1 MLFIRRAAIAFLLV
15 VVCFG
20 VLIVNLYHLQVE
32 QHDFYQTRSN
42 QNDIKMLP
50 IAPSR
55 GLIFDRNGIP
65 LVQNIT
71 LYRLQVIPSKIPDM
85 AALLQ
90 QLTPIVDLTP
100 DDIASFRDDMHH
112 TSRYKAVTLKSDLS
126 DVEVARFAV
135 NEFRFPGVTVESYQ
149 QREYPYGAE
158 LAHVVGYVSKIND
171 SDLQRLA
178 KNGEEENY
186 AADRNIG
193 KQGIEGYYEK
203 ALHGTTGYQ
212 EVEVDNH
219 GRVVRL
225 LKEVPPVAGKN
236 LYLTLDLHLQQYIE
250 SVLKGQR
257 AAVVVVDP
265 RDGGVL
271 AMVSSPSYDPNP
283 FVKGI
288 GYQAYKSLLEN
299 PDRPLINR
307 VTQGL
312 YPPASTVKPYMA
324 LSALSAG
331 VITPNTTFFGAPTW
345 TLPGT
350 QRRYRDWLKTGH
362 GMLNVTKAIEES
374 ADTFFYQVAFE
385 MGIDRI
391 HEWLSKFGYGQSTG
405 IDLNEEYAGVLPS
418 REWKQRVHKKPWY
431 QGDTI
436 SVGIGQGYWIATPIQ
451 MVKALT
457 TLLNNGKVQDPH
469 LLYSMKQGNHV
480 ERYQQPANLPQVGD
494 PKSPYWGIV
503 RNGILLLVQTGT
515 PPTAIRQAHG
525 DLPRWFRTLLA
536 PWQTQLT
543 TVRVFEDEPLPAPD
557 RQTVAVLTGSWAMVS
572 DRLAW
577 SERTADWIRQAVAIG
592 MPLFGVCYGHQLMA
606 HALGGEVAYHPGG
619 RESGS
624 QTITLSPWGVDDPL
638 LSGLPATFPAH
649 LSHLQTVTRLPEG
662 ATVLA
667 ASAHDP
673 HQIVRYGPHAVS
685 TQFHP
690 EFTAPIARSLIR
702 HREAVL
708 QAEGI
713 DAQRLHDEVQESP
726 QGAAILTRFVSAF
739 LTPDAPGH

>member
-1 MLFIRRAAIAFLLV
+1 MTLLRDEIRDHSAEEMLFIRRAAIAFLLV

-20 VLIVNLYHLQVE
+20 VLIFNLYRLQVK

-85 AALLQ
+85 TALLNA
-90 QLTPIVDLTP
+90 LTPIVDLSP

-112 TSRYKAVTLKSDLS
+112 NSRYKQVTLKSALS

-149 QREYPYGAE
+149 QRDYPYGAQ

-171 SDLQRLA
+171 SDLQRLD
-178 KNGEEENY
+178 KNGEAENY
-186 AADRNIG
+186 AADHNIG

-203 ALHGTTGYQ
+203 ELHGMTGYQ

-236 LYLTLDLHLQQYIE
+236 IYLTLDLHLQQYIE
-250 SVLKGQR
+250 GVLKGQR

-288 GYQAYKSLLEN
+288 GYKAYRSLLDN

-331 VITPNTTFFGAPTW
+331 VITPTTTFFGAPTW

-391 HEWLSKFGYGQSTG
+391 HSWLSKFGYGQLTG

-418 REWKQRVHKKPWY
+418 REWKQKVHKKPWY

-436 SVGIGQGYWIATPIQ
+436 SVGIGQGYWIATPVQ

-457 TLLNNGKVQDPH
+457 TLLNNGKV
-469 LLYSMKQGNHV
+469 K
-480 ERYQQPANLPQVGD
+480 
-494 PKSPYWGIV
+494 KI
-503 RNGILLLVQTGT
+503 
-515 PPTAIRQAHG
+515 
-525 DLPRWFRTLLA
+525 
-536 PWQTQLT
+536 
-543 TVRVFEDEPLPAPD
+543 
-557 RQTVAVLTGSWAMVS
+557 
-572 DRLAW
+572 
-577 SERTADWIRQAVAIG
+577 
-592 MPLFGVCYGHQLMA
+592 
-606 HALGGEVAYHPGG
+606 
-619 RESGS
+619 
-624 QTITLSPWGVDDPL
+624 
-638 LSGLPATFPAH
+638 
-649 LSHLQTVTRLPEG
+649 
-662 ATVLA
+662 
-667 ASAHDP
+667 
-673 HQIVRYGPHAVS
+673 
-685 TQFHP
+685 
-690 EFTAPIARSLIR
+690 PICSI
-702 HREAVL
+702 
-708 QAEGI
+708 
-713 DAQRLHDEVQESP
+713 P
-726 QGAAILTRFVSAF
+726 
-739 LTPDAPGH
+739 

>member
-1 MLFIRRAAIAFLLV
+1 MSLMRDEIRDHSAEEMLFIRRAVIAFLLV
-15 VVCFG
+15 VVCFAI
-20 VLIVNLYHLQVE
+20 LILNLYRLQVD

-71 LYRLQVIPSKIPDM
+71 LYRLQVIPS
-85 AALLQ
+85 Q
-90 QLTPIVDLTP
+90 
-100 DDIASFRDDMHH
+100 DIADFRDDMHH
-112 TSRYKAVTLKSDLS
+112 NSRYKEVTLKADLS

-135 NEFRFPGVTVESYQ
+135 NEFHFPGVTVESYQ
-149 QREYPYGAE
+149 QRAYPYGAE

-171 SDLQRLA
+171 SDLQKLA
-178 KNGEEENY
+178 KAGEEENY
-186 AADRNIG
+186 AADHNIG

-236 LYLTLDLHLQQYIE
+236 IYLTLDLHLQQYIE

-257 AAVVVVDP
+257 AAVVAVDP

-283 FVKGI
+283 FVRGI
-288 GYQAYKSLLEN
+288 GYQAYRSLLDN

-331 VITPNTTFFGAPTW
+331 VITPTTSFFGAPTW

-350 QRRYRDWLKTGH
+350 QRRYRDWLKSGH

-457 TLLNNGKVQDPH
+457 TLINNGKVQNPH
-469 LLYSMKQGNHV
+469 LLYSMKQGNKV
-480 ERYQQPANLPQVGD
+480 ERYQPPQDLPQVGD
-494 PKSPYWGIV
+494 PRSPYWGVV
-503 RNGILLLVQTGT
+503 RNGMYGMANLPNGTGYK
-515 PPTAIRQAHG
+515 
-525 DLPRWFRTLLA
+525 
-536 PWQTQLT
+536 
-543 TVRVFEDEPLPAPD
+543 
-557 RQTVAVLTGSWAMVS
+557 
-572 DRLAW
+572 
-577 SERTADWIRQAVAIG
+577 
-592 MPLFGVCYGHQLMA
+592 LFH
-606 HALGGEVAYHPGG
+606 
-619 RESGS
+619 
-624 QTITLSPWGVDDPL
+624 
-638 LSGLPATFPAH
+638 
-649 LSHLQTVTRLPEG
+649 
-662 ATVLA
+662 
-667 ASAHDP
+667 
-673 HQIVRYGPHAVS
+673 
-685 TQFHP
+685 
-690 EFTAPIARSLIR
+690 TAPYQIAAKSGTSQVFSLKENQTYNAKMIPVR
-702 HREAVL
+702 LRDHIFYTLFAPYQHPKVAMALILENGGGDGVVAGSTARAILDHIFDPANAPAV
-708 QAEGI
+708 
-713 DAQRLHDEVQESP
+713 
-726 QGAAILTRFVSAF
+726 QGAASTVPQVESA
-739 LTPDAPGH
+739 DAQ